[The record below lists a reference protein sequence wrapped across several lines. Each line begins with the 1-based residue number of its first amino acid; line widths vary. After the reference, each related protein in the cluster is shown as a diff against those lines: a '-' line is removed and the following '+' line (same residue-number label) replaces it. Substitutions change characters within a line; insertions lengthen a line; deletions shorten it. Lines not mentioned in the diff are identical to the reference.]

1 MTKHLKYFLSLLL
14 AFGLMVNDGVLN
26 SQSNSVEHY
35 QYSNAIV
42 SNEWNI
48 SRSKSYV
55 FNQVSVVKTAIS
67 IPFKYL
73 QFATSYSL
81 TIPVLFKLRT
91 QLFQKV
97 SSFIKQY
104 LFLNK
109 KITST
114 NSYTILY
121 IA

>member
-1 MTKHLKYFLSLLL
+1 MTKHLKYLLSLFL
-14 AFGLMVNDGVLN
+14 AFGLIVNDGVLE
-26 SQSNSVEHY
+26 SRSNSVEYY

-42 SNEWNI
+42 GSEWKT
-48 SRSKSYV
+48 SRSKLYV
-55 FNQVSVVKTAIS
+55 FNLVNAIKTAIS

-73 QFATSYSL
+73 RFATSYSL

-91 QLFQKV
+91 QVYQKV
-97 SSFIKQY
+97 SSFIEQQ
-104 LFLNK
+104 LFINEK
-109 KITST
+109 STST

>member
-1 MTKHLKYFLSLLL
+1 
-14 AFGLMVNDGVLN
+14 MVNDGVLE
-26 SQSNSVEHY
+26 SRSNSASYY
-35 QYSNAIV
+35 QFSNAIV
-42 SNEWNI
+42 SSEWKN
-48 SRSKSYV
+48 SRSTLYV
-55 FNQVSVVKTAIS
+55 FNLVNAVKTAIS

-97 SSFIKQY
+97 SSFIEQQ